1 MKQILVNKL
10 TKIVNEIYTYV
21 WFKILRIR
29 LKNKNFTLI
38 TPNCIGGVI
47 YHRLGLQFLSP
58 TINLFFPNK
67 KQYLEF
73 VSDLKKY
80 LSESLQFIE
89 TDVDYP
95 VAILGGIEIRFNHYK
110 TKEEAYNAWERRKKR
125 VKYDNLFIIMDDVK
139 DIDYEDI
146 KKFGSISCTG
156 KVLFTAKN
164 YPEFDYVLPLS
175 KYKGKDRVGIYMTE
189 KEQFTSKYPFDY
201 DFDFVKWLNTG
212 KLVR

>member
-1 MKQILVNKL
+1 MGEK
-10 TKIVNEIYTYV
+10 
-21 WFKILRIR
+21 
-29 LKNKNFTLI
+29 
-38 TPNCIGGVI
+38 
-47 YHRLGLQFLSP
+47 
-58 TINLFFPNK
+58 
-67 KQYLEF
+67 
-73 VSDLKKY
+73 
-80 LSESLQFIE
+80 
-89 TDVDYP
+89 
-95 VAILGGIEIRFNHYK
+95 
-110 TKEEAYNAWERRKKR
+110 KKR
-125 VKYDNLFIIMDDVK
+125 VKYDNLFIIMDDVR

-156 KVLFTAKN
+156 KVLFTGKN